1 MDPLTIMGLIG
12 AATSAIQGIAGASQ
26 MRKAQKLEEQYP
38 RPTAETS
45 DAIKRLLGY
54 SYGRTLDQDIPGGEL
69 YRNEIKGA
77 TSAGIRAATQLGAGS
92 EAYGMLGKLVQGEQ
106 SSIADLARL
115 VAQQVSGARGD
126 YMNVLSGPAYQEE
139 RRVDYWN
146 KELPYLQAAEKAMQ
160 LRNVGAQNMMAGAKN
175 IAGVAS
181 AAAQPD
187 IYTALYGKGYNTG
200 SGQMTLQQID
210 DYIKKMKIGMG
221 PTDSSSI
228 GSDNS
233 FGLNTGNYTFQD
245 YLRNK

>member
-1 MDPLTIMGLIG
+1 MDPITLVALIG
-12 AATSAIQGIAGASQ
+12 AATSAIQGISGAVQ
-26 MRKAQKLEEQYP
+26 MSRAKKLEEQYP
-38 RPTAETS
+38 RPTAQTA

-115 VAQQVSGARGD
+115 TAQQVSGARGD

-160 LRNVGAQNMMAGAKN
+160 LRNSGAQNMMAGVKN

-200 SGQMTLQQID
+200 SGQMTLQQIEE
-210 DYIKKMKIGMG
+210 YIKKMNIGAG
-221 PTDSSSI
+221 VTNSSGI
-228 GSDNS
+228 GSSNN
-233 FGLNTGNYTFQD
+233 FGLSTGNYTFQD

>member
-1 MDPLTIMGLIG
+1 MDPLTIMALIG
-12 AATSAIQGIAGASQ
+12 AATSAIQGIAGAVQ
-26 MRKAQKLEEQYP
+26 MQKAKKLEAQNP

-45 DAIKRLLGY
+45 EAIKRLMGY

-106 SSIADLARL
+106 SSIADLAKL
-115 VAQQVSGARGD
+115 SAQQVSGARGD
-126 YMNVLSGPAYQEE
+126 YMNVLSGPAYEEE

-160 LRNVGAQNMMAGAKN
+160 LRNSGAQNMMAGVKN

-187 IYTALYGKGYNTG
+187 MYAALYGKGYNTG
-200 SGQMTLQQID
+200 AGQMSIKQIQD
-210 DYIKKMKIGMG
+210 LIDSMLKKNATG
-221 PTDSSSI
+221 
-228 GSDNS
+228 GSGVEFNPGNFDVSQGVNS
-233 FGLNTGNYTFQD
+233 NYFG
-245 YLRNK
+245 

>member
-1 MDPLTIMGLIG
+1 MGLIG
-12 AATSAIQGIAGASQ
+12 AATSAIQDIAGEVQ
-26 MRKAQKLEEQYP
+26 MQKAKKLEAQNP

-45 DAIKRLLGY
+45 EAIKRLMGY

-115 VAQQVSGARGD
+115 SAQQVSGARGD

-160 LRNVGAQNMMAGAKN
+160 LRNSGAQNMMAGVKN

-187 IYTALYGKGYNTG
+187 MYAALYGKGYNTG
-200 SGQMTLQQID
+200 AGQMSMKEIQELID
-210 DYIKKMKIGMG
+210 SMFKKNTTPGTG
-221 PTDSSSI
+221 LNT
-228 GSDNS
+228 NS
-233 FGLNTGNYTFQD
+233 FGLNVGNYTFQD

>member
-12 AATSAIQGIAGASQ
+12 AATSAIQGISGAVQ
-26 MRKAQKLEEQYP
+26 MSRAKKLEEQYP
-38 RPTAETS
+38 RPTAQTA

-106 SSIADLARL
+106 SSLSDLARL
-115 VAQQVSGARGD
+115 TAQQVSGARGD

-160 LRNVGAQNMMAGAKN
+160 LRNAGAQNMMAGVKN

-200 SGQMTLQQID
+200 SGQMTPQQIQ
-210 DYIKKMKIGMG
+210 DYIDKYILKKNTTG
-221 PTDSSSI
+221 
-228 GSDNS
+228 GSTQPFNP
-233 FGLNTGNYTFQD
+233 GNFDITQGD
-245 YLRNK
+245 YINPVT